1 MRLARGSTPRSRR
14 RGVPAA
20 ALAALALVTSTAT
33 TTATATT
40 TTAAKTAA
48 KTAATA
54 TTASADGAGHCARL
68 TRVRVPGAEHQK
80 AACLEEL
87 TTAGTVAS
95 GHTDPADWAGLTPK
109 NLTVPS
115 GVPGIQID
123 GYFPDTST
131 TNTNHGWHHDAQ
143 FVLRLP
149 DRWNGGL
156 VVAGTPGNRE
166 QYANDRAIADWVLS
180 RGYAY
185 AATDKGNTGLAFHRD
200 GKRPGDAIAE
210 WNHRLTQ
217 LTRAAR
223 AAVAQR
229 YLRPPA
235 RTLVT
240 GMSNGGYLVRW
251 QLENHP
257 ELYDGGVDWEGT
269 LWRADGPTLLHFL
282 PEALRAYP
290 VYAAGGP
297 DAERARAALHTAGFP
312 AGSEFLWPYHH
323 QVYWDL
329 TQRVYREELDP
340 GYDGPTEAGTPYCAP
355 GTPACDADYDYAAR
369 PDEVRRA
376 VERIALTGRIGKPL
390 ITLHGTLD
398 VLLPIGRDSD
408 VYARMVDDAGRGGL
422 HRYYRIEGGTHT
434 DSLVDA
440 FPDRLRPL
448 TPCHRSAFTAL
459 EDWLAAGHRP
469 PASGTVA
476 RPAGADAADLLTACP
491 LSGRP

>member
-1 MRLARGSTPRSRR
+1 MRLSIRPLPRSRR
-14 RGVPAA
+14 RRWPAA
-20 ALAALALVTSTAT
+20 ALALTALTLTPTP
-33 TTATATT
+33 ATA
-40 TTAAKTAA
+40 APE
-48 KTAATA
+48 
-54 TTASADGAGHCARL
+54 DCARP
-68 TRVRVPGAEHQK
+68 TSVRVPGAEHQQS
-80 AACLEEL
+80 ACLAEL

-95 GHTDPADWAGLTPK
+95 GHTDPADWAGLTSK
-109 NLTVPS
+109 DLAVPS
-115 GVPGIQID
+115 GVPGVQID

-131 TNTNHGWHHDAQ
+131 TNTNHGWRHDAQ
-143 FVLRLP
+143 FVIRLP

-200 GKRPGDAIAE
+200 GRRSGDAIAE
-210 WNHRLTQ
+210 WNDRLTQ

-223 AAVAQR
+223 ATVAR
-229 YLRPPA
+229 HYHRPPA

-269 LWRADGPTLLHFL
+269 LWRSDGPTLLDFL
-282 PEALRAYP
+282 PPALRHYP
-290 VYAAGGP
+290 AYAAGGAQ
-297 DAERARAALHTAGFP
+297 AEGARAALHAAGFP

-329 TQRVYREELDP
+329 TQRIYREELDP
-340 GYDGPTEAGTPYCAP
+340 SFDGPAEAGTPFCTP
-355 GTPACDADYDYAAR
+355 GTPACDADYDYASRPGEVAAAVAR
-369 PDEVRRA
+369 
-376 VERIALTGRIGKPL
+376 IGLTGRIGKPL

-398 VLLPIGRDSD
+398 VLLPISRDSD
-408 VYARMVDDAGRGGL
+408 VYARMVREAGRGPL
-422 HRYYRIEGGTHT
+422 HRYYRIEDGTHT
-434 DSLVDA
+434 DALADTH
-440 FPDRLRPL
+440 PDRLRPL

-459 EDWLAAGHRP
+459 ENWLASGHRP
-469 PASGTVA
+469 PASRTVPRPPGTDRA
-476 RPAGADAADLLTACP
+476 TLANTCSLT
-491 LSGRP
+491 